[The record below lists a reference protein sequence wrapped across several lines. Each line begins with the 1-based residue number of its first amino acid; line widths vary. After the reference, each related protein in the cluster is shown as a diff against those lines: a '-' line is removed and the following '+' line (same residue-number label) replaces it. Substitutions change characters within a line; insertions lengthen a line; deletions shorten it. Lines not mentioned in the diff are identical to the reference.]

1 MDFELITQDFPAFQ
15 SLCDE
20 RLYEAIASLIDLATL
35 IIGVNLATFS
45 LLWRDKKVPT
55 ENGN

>member
-15 SLCDE
+15 SLCE